1 MARVHCL
8 GVAVVDALS
17 GPLAEYPRPGKV
29 AQVVTERVR
38 FMPGGGAVNTA
49 ATLAHLGVEVALFTK
64 VGNDANGALITDT
77 LSSYGVDVS
86 GVCVSS
92 ADTTPFTFVGI
103 HPNGERTFIHT
114 PGANRTFALADINE
128 RRLLDC
134 EFLLY
139 QDLWVLPGLDGA
151 PGAGLLARA
160 RSSGVVTLLDEC
172 WGLGPRR
179 DLFEQMAPHADW
191 VLPSYDDM
199 RVIYPGLDEHMMAER
214 LVTLGARGVVL
225 KMGAAGCL
233 VRAGTKSA
241 RVPAE
246 KTTVVDTTGAGDSF
260 DAGFILALADGA
272 EPVAAARRGAAVA
285 AGRLAVV
292 GGSTPLAP
300 ERT

>member
-17 GPLAEYPRPGKV
+17 GPLAMYPRQGELT
-29 AQVVTERVR
+29 QVVTESVR

-49 ATLAHLGVEVALFTK
+49 ATLAQLGVEVALFTK
-64 VGNDANGALITDT
+64 VGNDANGALIVDT

-86 GVCVSS
+86 GVCVSR
-92 ADTTPFTFVGI
+92 ADTTPFTFVGV

-114 PGANRTFALADINE
+114 PGANRTFTLGDIDE

-139 QDLWVLPGLDGA
+139 QDLWVLPGLDGT

-160 RSSGVVTLLDEC
+160 RGRGVVTLLDEC

-179 DLFEQMAPHADW
+179 DVFEQVAPHADW
-191 VLPSYDDM
+191 LLPSFDDM
-199 RVIYPGLDEHMMAER
+199 KVIYPGLDETAIAER
-214 LVTLGARGVVL
+214 LTELGAGAVVL

-233 VRAGTKSA
+233 VRTKGGA
-241 RVPAE
+241 ERVPAD
-246 KTTVVDTTGAGDSF
+246 KAVVVDATGAGDSF
-260 DAGFILALADGA
+260 DAGFIQALAEGA
-272 EPVAAARRGAAVA
+272 DPVAAAGRGVAVA
-285 AGRLAVV
+285 AKRLAVV
-292 GGSTPLAP
+292 GGSTPPLG
-300 ERT
+300 RT